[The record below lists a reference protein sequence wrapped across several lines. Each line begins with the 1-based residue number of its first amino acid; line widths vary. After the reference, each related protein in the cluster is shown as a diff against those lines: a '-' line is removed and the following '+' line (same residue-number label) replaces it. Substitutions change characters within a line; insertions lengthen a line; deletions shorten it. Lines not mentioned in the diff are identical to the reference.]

1 MKEELVNKIIS
12 TIQLLG
18 AMALSVFGL
27 LAGWKVWVKE
37 RSIGASKIIE
47 LMEADK
53 KMQAD
58 IQELKD
64 ENKEQTGLIEKLE
77 KHYND
82 IVNQLISFLKK

>member
-12 TIQLLG
+12 AVQLLG
-18 AMALSVFGL
+18 ALGLTVFGL

-37 RSIGASKIIE
+37 KSVGAQKIIE

-53 KMQAD
+53 KMMQD

-82 IVNQLISFLKK
+82 IVNQLLSFLKK

>member
-1 MKEELVNKIIS
+1 MKEETVNKIIS

-18 AMALSVFGL
+18 AMGISAFGL
-27 LAGWKVWVKE
+27 LAAWKVWVKE
-37 RSIGASKIIE
+37 RSLGAQKIVE
-47 LMEADK
+47 LLEADK
-53 KMQAD
+53 KMQQD

-82 IVNQLISFLKK
+82 IVNQLISVLKR